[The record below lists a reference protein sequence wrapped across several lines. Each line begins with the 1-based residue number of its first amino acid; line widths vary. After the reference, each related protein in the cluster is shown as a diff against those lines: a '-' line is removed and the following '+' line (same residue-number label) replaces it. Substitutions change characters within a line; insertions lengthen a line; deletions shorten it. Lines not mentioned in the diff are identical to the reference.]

1 MLKTRM
7 RRAFRLS
14 VITALAAALSACGGD
29 GGGSDL
35 VEESTEKAD
44 AACACE
50 NFGCTEDYIRWFNE
64 VSIAREDDLSALSPE
79 DYDTYL
85 GNSLRAGDCQE
96 TVR

>member
-7 RRAFRLS
+7 RRTFRLS
-14 VITALAAALSACGGD
+14 VITAFAAALSSCGGD
-29 GGGSDL
+29 GGGNGL

-50 NFGCTEDYIRWFNE
+50 NLDCTKDYIRWFNE
-64 VSIAREDDLSALSPE
+64 VSIAREDDLAALSPE

-96 TVR
+96 TLR

>member
-14 VITALAAALSACGGD
+14 VITALAAAFSACGGD

-64 VSIAREDDLSALSPE
+64 VSIAREDDLSALGSE
-79 DYDTYL
+79 DYETYL

-96 TVR
+96 TLR